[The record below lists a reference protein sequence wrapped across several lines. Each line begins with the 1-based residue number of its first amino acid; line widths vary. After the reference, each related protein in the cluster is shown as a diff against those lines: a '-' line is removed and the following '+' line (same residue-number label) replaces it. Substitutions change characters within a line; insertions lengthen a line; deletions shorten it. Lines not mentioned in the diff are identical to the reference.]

1 MGSTALR
8 TRTVAR
14 LGIVVC
20 IWTFA
25 VMMLGGYTSAT
36 GAGLSCP
43 DWPTCYGQWLPP
55 FPSADNGGVDPA
67 TGEPVAYTNHQVMSE
82 WVHRFVAA
90 GLGPLLVAFT
100 FFTWRVRDLPHGVRI
115 LPAAGISIL
124 FIQYVLGG
132 LTVLRLSEP
141 VLVTA
146 HLGTATLFLVMMAI
160 VTVLLYG
167 VASGR
172 SAAAGGPPA
181 EGTPE
186 DDESQASTRSSAGA
200 QQEISQVRSPQ
211 REYTEPMRRRPDGVW
226 RDPVAASVSSTS
238 PAAAGA
244 GMGEV
249 PAPFSTPAPASG
261 EAPFPAPGPV
271 MTSPAAT
278 GFGSVLK
285 DYVAMTKPRVMF
297 LLVLTSVTAMF
308 IALGGVPPLWPTVGV
323 ILGGAMATASSGAIN
338 HFLERDLDTQMA
350 RTKDRPVASGRV
362 LPAHALLF
370 GVTLGVLAFVVT
382 WHLANLLAAFF
393 VLCGLFFYVFVYTM
407 WLKRMTYLNIVIGGA
422 AGGFPAL
429 VGWAA
434 ATNSLG
440 VGAWLLFALILVWTP
455 PHFWALA
462 LVLRED
468 YAKAGVPMLP
478 VVKGIPRTT
487 LEILVYSVVT
497 VALSFAFFMLDVLGR
512 IFLISATLLGGLLL
526 LLALHLHLEPTKR
539 TARTMFGYSILYL
552 GLLFLAAFADVLV

>member
-1 MGSTALR
+1 MR
-8 TRTVAR
+8 TQNIAR
-14 LGIVVC
+14 LGVLVC
-20 IWTFA
+20 VWTFV
-25 VMMLGGYTSAT
+25 VMMLGGYTSAI

-43 DWPTCYGQWLPP
+43 DWPTCYGQWFPP
-55 FPSADNGGVDPA
+55 FPSAESGGVDPE
-67 TGEPVAYTNHQVMSE
+67 TGQAVAYTNHQIMAE
-82 WVHRFVAA
+82 WVHRLVAA
-90 GLGPLLVAFT
+90 FLGPLLIAFA
-100 FFTWRVRDLPHGVRI
+100 FFSWRVRELPHGLRI

-146 HLGTATLFLVMMAI
+146 HLGTATLFIVMMAI
-160 VTVLLYG
+160 VTAALFMLKNRDPMAAPSDEDVSDA
-167 VASGR
+167 ASNE
-172 SAAAGGPPA
+172 PA
-181 EGTPE
+181 EGHAKE
-186 DDESQASTRSSAGA
+186 VSANH
-200 QQEISQVRSPQ
+200 P
-211 REYTEPMRRRPDGVW
+211 RRRPDGVW
-226 RDPVAASVSSTS
+226 QDPQPLEAMGAT
-238 PAAAGA
+238 PTATGGA
-244 GMGEV
+244 GVGGGFAE
-249 PAPFSTPAPASG
+249 APSPLPHAPASVPG
-261 EAPFPAPGPV
+261 AQAVAPRTV
-271 MTSPAAT
+271 V
-278 GFGSVLK
+278 SVVK
-285 DYVAMTKPRVMF
+285 DYIAMTKPRVMF

-308 IALGGVPPLWPTVGV
+308 VALGGVPPFWPTLGV
-323 ILGGAMATASSGAIN
+323 ILGGAMATASAGAIN
-338 HFLERDLDTQMA
+338 HFLERDLDTNMV

-370 GVTLGVLAFVVT
+370 GVMLGALAFVVT

-393 VLCGLFFYVFVYTM
+393 VMCGLFFYVFVYTM

-434 ATNSLG
+434 ATNGLS
-440 VGAWLLFALILVWTP
+440 VGAWLLFALIVVWTP

-512 IFLISATLLGGLLL
+512 IFLISASVLGGLLL
-526 LLALHLHLEPTKR
+526 VMAVHLHLEPTKR